1 MQQVL
6 LENVEYS
13 YLQKNALQRLRQVRQ
28 LAQQVGLDK
37 QNILQLEKGKCCVF
51 PWMGTVAYR
60 TLERLLNSYC
70 RESLEITSIGGVNP
84 YYLTIKL
91 GKDKFKYLYHEIASL
106 CEQRITPED
115 LVSTSEAPEIQ
126 KYDRFIPHPL
136 LRKAFANDYLDIR
149 ELKQQVALWRE

>member
-6 LENVEYS
+6 FENIEYS

-28 LAQQVGLDK
+28 LVQQVGLDK
-37 QNILQLEKGKCCVF
+37 QNIVQLEKGKCCIF

-70 RESLEITSIGGVNP
+70 RESLEITSIGGLNP

-91 GKDKFKYLYHEIASL
+91 GKDKFKYLYPEIASL
-106 CEQRITPED
+106 CEQRISFRRFTQYFR
-115 LVSTSEAPEIQ
+115 STGNS
-126 KYDRFIPHPL
+126 K
-136 LRKAFANDYLDIR
+136 IR
-149 ELKQQVALWRE
+149 SIYSSSTFTKSFC